1 MNQGSGLPHF
11 TLLEQI
17 ASFKSE
23 AECEIHFL
31 QSSISKTGNTALPIF
46 FFHYSLMLQSRMT
59 LPFSKMDPL
68 VVFCYD
74 NS

>member
-23 AECEIHFL
+23 AKCEIHFL

-46 FFHYSLMLQSRMT
+46 FLSLFT
-59 LPFSKMDPL
+59 D
-68 VVFCYD
+68 VTE
-74 NS
+74 

>member
-23 AECEIHFL
+23 ANVKFIFYKAVFLKQEILLYLSFFL
-31 QSSISKTGNTALPIF
+31 
-46 FFHYSLMLQSRMT
+46 SLFT
-59 LPFSKMDPL
+59 D
-68 VVFCYD
+68 VTE
-74 NS
+74 